1 MHESICDTAMRPKLT
16 RPESPAIIN
25 FAEMLYQLFPDFIP
39 TRTLYIDLEGR
50 QSGSE
55 DILSLYWPAVAGN
68 RRFSWLKR
76 NASSGIQ
83 LEDFYSIL
91 DRIGANKPRWVMVFS
106 AGKEEPDEQVRL
118 NHLFGRNVFP
128 GSRWVNLHHVVQKSR
143 ALKLCIRE
151 HRNVWHCS
159 DKKRVRYSLEALEW
173 EFGII
178 RPTHIRGHNNCYQD
192 QDGKPGLM
200 QVLSS
205 AKKSIE
211 GSASQTEE
219 KYLQDYC
226 KSDVRN
232 MFLISAACERA
243 LFTRGDRKSRRR
255 SMG

>member
-1 MHESICDTAMRPKLT
+1 MRPKT
-16 RPESPAIIN
+16 TQPNGPAVIG
-25 FAEMLYQLFPDFIP
+25 FAETLYRLFPDFVP

-55 DILSLYWPAVAGN
+55 DILSLYWPAVAGD

-76 NASSGIQ
+76 NASSEI
-83 LEDFYSIL
+83 EVKDFESIL
-91 DRIGANKPRWVMVFS
+91 NRVGASKPRWVMVFS
-106 AGKEEPDEQVRL
+106 AGKEEPDEQLRL
-118 NHLFGRNVFP
+118 NQLFGRSMFP
-128 GSRWVNLHHVVQKSR
+128 GSCWVNLHHIVQRSR

-151 HRNVWHCS
+151 HRNVWHCN

-178 RPTHIRGHNNCYQD
+178 RPPDIRAHSNCYQD
-192 QDGKPGLM
+192 QGGRSGLM
-200 QVLSS
+200 QVLST

-211 GSASQTEE
+211 GSASQAEE
-219 KYLQDYC
+219 NYLQEYC

-243 LFTRGDRKSRRR
+243 LFTKDSRKSRRR